1 MNHAPLSSAAD
12 RASLQ
17 NSAIALIVLG
27 FLCGGTLPGIFGIIA
42 LVQLDSDPHMA
53 QKMNKVGWI
62 IFWVM
67 LALIV
72 LFIIV
77 YVVFMVLIFGVAT
90 LPILMGG

>member
-27 FLCGGTLPGIFGIIA
+27 FLCGGTLPAIFGIIA
-42 LVQLDSDPHMA
+42 LVQLDSDPHSA
-53 QKMNKVGWI
+53 RKMTKVGWI
-62 IFWVM
+62 LFWVV

-72 LFIIV
+72 LFVVIYIV
-77 YVVFMVLIFGVAT
+77 FFAVIFGIAT
-90 LPILMGG
+90 LPLLTS

>member
-12 RASLQ
+12 LASLQ

-42 LVQLDSDPHMA
+42 LVQLDSDPHSA
-53 QKMNKVGWI
+53 RKMTKVGWI
-62 IFWVM
+62 LFWVV

-72 LFIIV
+72 LFLVIYIV
-77 YVVFMVLIFGVAT
+77 FFVVIFGIAT
-90 LPILMGG
+90 LPLLTS